1 MIFDRTLTYHAAQA
15 MHELKATLG
24 IDMQQINFE
33 VRPVPDDTGNYRVVC
48 IIVRIA
54 ETQSL
59 EVQLTV
65 LAQRDGAG
73 CNCGQAS

>member
-1 MIFDRTLTYHAAQA
+1 
-15 MHELKATLG
+15 
-24 IDMQQINFE
+24 MQQINLE
-33 VRPVPDDTGNYRVVC
+33 VRPVPDDTGNYSVVC
-48 IIVRIA
+48 TIVRIA

-73 CNCGQAS
+73 CNRGQAS